1 MKNKVLKLFLL
12 FVAVFTLTACFD
24 NDNKDSKEEKDNKA
38 AIAFKN
44 DYEEINGTVNS
55 SGKEHRTIT
64 LSEKNVFVETTPEE
78 IVKKIENKDS
88 FYVYFGSRLCP
99 WCRSTLEMADRISRE
114 NDIEKIYYVDIW
126 DDEGNEIFR
135 DKYTLDENGELVLSY
150 EGTESYK
157 KIVEYFSDYLSDYT
171 LTKDNGEIVNTNEK
185 RIYAPNYVYV
195 SKGKVA
201 RLITGISEKQN
212 GSRDELTEEILKD
225 EEEMFNNF
233 FVNTCDNSC

>member
-64 LSEKNVFVETTPEE
+64 LSEKNVFVETTPED

>member
-157 KIVEYFSDYLSDYT
+157 KIVEYFSD
-171 LTKDNGEIVNTNEK
+171 
-185 RIYAPNYVYV
+185 
-195 SKGKVA
+195 
-201 RLITGISEKQN
+201 
-212 GSRDELTEEILKD
+212 
-225 EEEMFNNF
+225 
-233 FVNTCDNSC
+233 